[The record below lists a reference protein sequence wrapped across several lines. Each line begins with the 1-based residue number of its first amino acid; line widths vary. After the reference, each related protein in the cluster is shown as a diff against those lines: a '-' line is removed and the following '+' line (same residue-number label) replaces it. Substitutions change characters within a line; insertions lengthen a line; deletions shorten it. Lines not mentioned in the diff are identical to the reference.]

1 MNLFEHRI
9 STHSDQQ
16 MTKVTSLVRE
26 DIEKSG
32 VKEGIV
38 VVYSPHTTAG
48 FTINENADPDVVHD
62 MLYGYE
68 KAIPTYDREYRH
80 IEGNSHAHMKTSLV
94 GPSQT
99 LIISG
104 GELVL
109 GIWQDLY
116 FCEFDGPRNRRFYVK
131 IMEGVMPLHFSL
143 KYYIKIRS
151 LHLQGSAPLHHMHL
165 RQQVLQRKS
174 LQCPQVRFS
183 QHQCLLRFRSS
194 FLPYCEGNQMHR
206 WIS

>member
-1 MNLFEHRI
+1 MNLFEHKI
-9 STHSDQQ
+9 STHGAQQ
-16 MTKVTSLVRE
+16 MMKVTSILRE
-26 DIEKSG
+26 DVVKSG

-62 MLYGYE
+62 MLYGFE

-80 IEGNSHAHMKTSLV
+80 IEGNSHAHMKTSIV

-116 FCEFDGPRNRRFYVK
+116 FCDFDGPRNRRFYVK
-131 IMEGVMPLHFSL
+131 IMEG
-143 KYYIKIRS
+143 
-151 LHLQGSAPLHHMHL
+151 
-165 RQQVLQRKS
+165 
-174 LQCPQVRFS
+174 
-183 QHQCLLRFRSS
+183 
-194 FLPYCEGNQMHR
+194 
-206 WIS
+206 